1 MMFPFCMTI
10 ISETTK
16 KSLSH
21 GISMGQTVKYKSAV
35 PPKLAKCPLCT
46 HDHALRRDNGRGCR
60 RVLLALAGFL
70 PALVSPFTARSAAA
84 LPPMRRSLKV
94 SCAITPLT
102 QRFRNM
108 VVIIAP
114 FFRLSRGNCSQCPQK
129 FRLQIAATLQSGGD
143 LPQQRVPI
151 SVEGALQRQ
160 VVAGVVGA
168 EHGAFTVHVL

>member
-21 GISMGQTVKYKSAV
+21 GISMGQTVNTNLRYHPNWQNARSARTIMRSAGITAAAAV
-35 PPKLAKCPLCT
+35 GYYSPS
-46 HDHALRRDNGRGCR
+46 
-60 RVLLALAGFL
+60 GFL

-84 LPPMRRSLKV
+84 LSPIRGSLKV

-108 VVIIAP
+108 VAIIAP

-129 FRLQIAATLQSGGD
+129 FRLQVAATLQRGGD

-151 SVEGALQRQ
+151 PVEGALQRQ